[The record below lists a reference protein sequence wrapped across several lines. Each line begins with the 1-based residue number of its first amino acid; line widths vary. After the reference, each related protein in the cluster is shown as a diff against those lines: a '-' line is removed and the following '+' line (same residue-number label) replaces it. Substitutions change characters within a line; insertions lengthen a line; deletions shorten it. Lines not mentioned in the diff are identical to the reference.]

1 MKKKLKDMTAGE
13 RLALRKKYD
22 DVYEEELL
30 KRGLSLREMN
40 KPDFEGL
47 NDEEFEKKKTAE
59 IIAQRKVYG
68 DQVGRDLMTRAALKI
83 KKAFDKRSEKKEE
96 KTQGK
101 INKQGKKQTL
111 MERIKEEKKEE
122 KEQSTLINKSNKK
135 KKK

>member
-13 RLALRKKYD
+13 KLALRKKYD
-22 DVYEEELL
+22 DIYEEELL

-83 KKAFDKRSEKKEE
+83 KKAFDKRKEKKEE
-96 KTQGK
+96 PKEKSKKKPKTVL
-101 INKQGKKQTL
+101 NTERKK
-111 MERIKEEKKEE
+111 EKKEE
-122 KEQSTLINKSNKK
+122 EKETIIKKIKK
-135 KKK
+135 K

>member
-13 RLALRKKYD
+13 KLALRKKYD

-83 KKAFDKRSEKKEE
+83 KKAFDKRKQKKEE
-96 KTQGK
+96 PKQKPKEKPKTVL
-101 INKQGKKQTL
+101 NT
-111 MERIKEEKKEE
+111 ERKKKEE
-122 KEQSTLINKSNKK
+122 EKETIIKRVKK
-135 KKK
+135 

>member
-1 MKKKLKDMTAGE
+1 MEKKLKDMTAGE
-13 RLALRKKYD
+13 KLALRKKYD
-22 DVYEEELL
+22 DVYEEELS

-83 KKAFDKRSEKKEE
+83 KKAFDKRKEKSKDKPKEKPKTVLNTERKKEKKEE
-96 KTQGK
+96 
-101 INKQGKKQTL
+101 
-111 MERIKEEKKEE
+111 E
-122 KEQSTLINKSNKK
+122 KETIIKKVKK
-135 KKK
+135 K

>member
-1 MKKKLKDMTAGE
+1 MKKDIKDMTAGE
-13 RLALRKKYD
+13 KLALRKKYN

-83 KKAFDKRSEKKEE
+83 KKAFDKRKQKKEEPKDKPKTVLNTERKKEKKEE
-96 KTQGK
+96 
-101 INKQGKKQTL
+101 
-111 MERIKEEKKEE
+111 E
-122 KEQSTLINKSNKK
+122 KETIIKKVKK
-135 KKK
+135 K

>member
-13 RLALRKKYD
+13 KLALRKKYD

-83 KKAFDKRSEKKEE
+83 KKAFDKRKQKKEE
-96 KTQGK
+96 PKEKPKEKPKTVL
-101 INKQGKKQTL
+101 NT
-111 MERIKEEKKEE
+111 ERKKKEE
-122 KEQSTLINKSNKK
+122 EKETIIKK
-135 KKK
+135 VKK

>member
-1 MKKKLKDMTAGE
+1 MEKKLKDMTAGE
-13 RLALRKKYD
+13 KSALQKKYD
-22 DVYEEELL
+22 DIYEEELL

-83 KKAFDKRSEKKEE
+83 KKAFDKRKQKKEEPKDKSKKKPKTVLNTERKKEKKEE
-96 KTQGK
+96 
-101 INKQGKKQTL
+101 
-111 MERIKEEKKEE
+111 E
-122 KEQSTLINKSNKK
+122 KETIIKKVKK
-135 KKK
+135 K

>member
-13 RLALRKKYD
+13 KLALRKKYD
-22 DVYEEELL
+22 DIYEEELL

-83 KKAFDKRSEKKEE
+83 KKAFDKRKEKKEE
-96 KTQGK
+96 PKEKSKDKPKTVL
-101 INKQGKKQTL
+101 NTERKK
-111 MERIKEEKKEE
+111 EKKEE
-122 KEQSTLINKSNKK
+122 EKETIIKKVKK
-135 KKK
+135 K

>member
-13 RLALRKKYD
+13 KLALRKKYD
-22 DVYEEELL
+22 DIYEEELL

-83 KKAFDKRSEKKEE
+83 KKAFDKRKEKKEE
-96 KTQGK
+96 SKKKPKT
-101 INKQGKKQTL
+101 ILNTERKK
-111 MERIKEEKKEE
+111 EKKEE
-122 KEQSTLINKSNKK
+122 EKETIMKKVKK
-135 KKK
+135 K